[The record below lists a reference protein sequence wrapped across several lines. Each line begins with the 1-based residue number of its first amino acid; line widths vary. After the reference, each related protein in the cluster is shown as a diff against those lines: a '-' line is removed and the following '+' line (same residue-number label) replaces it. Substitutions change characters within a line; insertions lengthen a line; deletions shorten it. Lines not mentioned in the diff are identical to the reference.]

1 MSKQHVKIC
10 IVSSCGGHLT
20 EVRALRS
27 TYEHY
32 EHFYVLNDKID
43 LPADMKGRTE
53 FIVHAER
60 DWKVIINFVEAFF
73 TLLRSRP
80 TVILSS
86 GAGPAVPFA
95 IVGRYLFGAKV
106 IYLETITSVTRASLT
121 GRIMAR
127 IAHRFFYQ
135 WESLRP
141 IFPRGE
147 HVGPLA

>member
-1 MSKQHVKIC
+1 MSIKETRIC

-27 TYEHY
+27 AYEDY
-32 EHFYVLNDKID
+32 DHFFVVNDRID
-43 LPADMKGRTE
+43 LPDDMKDRTV

-60 DWKVIINFVEAFF
+60 DYKVLINFVEAFL
-73 TLLRSRP
+73 TCLRRRP
-80 TVILSS
+80 TVILSC

-95 IVGRYLFGAKV
+95 IVGRYLFGTRV
-106 IYLETITSVTRASLT
+106 IYLETITSVTRASMT

-127 IAHRFFYQ
+127 VAHRFFYQ
-135 WESLRP
+135 WESLRA

-147 HVGPLA
+147 YAGPLV